1 MSVRATGRL
10 VGELVK
16 ITGMGNSPEMVV
28 KAVNEKDKIATVFWF
43 LDNGEYRENTFS
55 VDVLDRAEPK
65 KEQIKATTKTAAR
78 VTAKTSGNRKK

>member
-28 KAVNEKDKIATVFWF
+28 KAVDEKTKMATAFWF

-55 VDVLDRAEPK
+55 VDVIDRAEPK
-65 KEQIKATTKTAAR
+65 KEQK
-78 VTAKTSGNRKK
+78 TAKTAKTVKSRAKK

>member
-16 ITGMGNSPEMVV
+16 VTGMGNSPEMVV
-28 KAVNEKDKIATVFWF
+28 KAVNEKDKIATAFWF
-43 LDNGEYRENTFS
+43 NNDGEYRENTFS

-65 KEQIKATTKTAAR
+65 KEKQAAK
-78 VTAKTSGNRKK
+78 VVKGKKPVKR